1 MIYYILANPN
11 AGSRKGERSLK
22 LLLPYLEKE
31 GLSYKLFATEHT
43 GQEASFIQKILEEKS
58 TEDQLIILGGDGT
71 ISLALNALPDDLPFG
86 YIPSGSGNDF
96 ARSLG
101 LSFDPIQAFK
111 NIRQNKTKDFYVI
124 HYKSQ
129 SFSGY
134 ALNNVGIGL
143 DAAIVKATNGH
154 YKSQSFSGYALNNVG
169 IGLDAAIV
177 KATNGGRM
185 KNMLNALKLGR
196 LSYFLTA
203 LHVLFSKKPFEIS
216 VYNMK
221 NAFKFD
227 NAFLL
232 TFTKHPYF
240 GGGIQIAP
248 EATNLS
254 KEIHLVE
261 LDRYSIPKI
270 FSLIP
275 SVLKAKHLD
284 NNLFHHSVSTAAAVT
299 PQSVQPVQIDGESF
313 TIQANDTLTLT
324 SEKRKIIC

>member
-22 LLLPYLEKE
+22 LLLPYLKKE

-124 HYKSQ
+124 
-129 SFSGY
+129 
-134 ALNNVGIGL
+134 
-143 DAAIVKATNGH
+143 H

-275 SVLKAKHLD
+275 SVLKGKHLD

-313 TIQANDTLTLT
+313 TIQSNDTLTLT

>member
-43 GQEASFIQKILEEKS
+43 GQEASFIPKILEEKS

-124 HYKSQ
+124 
-129 SFSGY
+129 
-134 ALNNVGIGL
+134 
-143 DAAIVKATNGH
+143 H

-275 SVLKAKHLD
+275 SVLKGKHLD

-313 TIQANDTLTLT
+313 TIQSNDTLTLT

>member
-31 GLSYKLFATEHT
+31 GLSYKLFATEHI

-124 HYKSQ
+124 
-129 SFSGY
+129 
-134 ALNNVGIGL
+134 
-143 DAAIVKATNGH
+143 H

>member
-43 GQEASFIQKILEEKS
+43 GQEASFIQKILDEKS

-143 DAAIVKATNGH
+143 DAAIVKATNG
-154 YKSQSFSGYALNNVG
+154 
-169 IGLDAAIV
+169 
-177 KATNGGRM
+177 GRM
-185 KNMLNALKLGR
+185 KNILNALKLGR
-196 LSYFLTA
+196 LSYFMTA
-203 LHVLFSKKPFEIS
+203 LHVLFSKKPFEIN

-275 SVLKAKHLD
+275 SVLKGKHLD
-284 NNLFHHSVSTAAAVT
+284 NDLFHHSVSTAAAVT
-299 PQSVQPVQIDGESF
+299 SQSVQPVQIDGESF
-313 TIQANDTLTLT
+313 TIQDNDTLTLT
-324 SEKRKIIC
+324 SEKRKIVC

>member
-101 LSFDPIQAFK
+101 LSFDPIQSFN

-124 HYKSQ
+124 
-129 SFSGY
+129 
-134 ALNNVGIGL
+134 
-143 DAAIVKATNGH
+143 H

-275 SVLKAKHLD
+275 SVLKGKHLD

>member
-58 TEDQLIILGGDGT
+58 TEDKLIILGGDGT

-124 HYKSQ
+124 
-129 SFSGY
+129 
-134 ALNNVGIGL
+134 
-143 DAAIVKATNGH
+143 H

>member
-143 DAAIVKATNGH
+143 DAAIVKATN
-154 YKSQSFSGYALNNVG
+154 S
-169 IGLDAAIV
+169 
-177 KATNGGRM
+177 GRM

-275 SVLKAKHLD
+275 SVLKGKHLD

-313 TIQANDTLTLT
+313 TIQSNDTLTLT
-324 SEKRKIIC
+324 SGKRKIIC

>member
-11 AGSRKGERSLK
+11 AGSRKGEHSLK

-143 DAAIVKATNGH
+143 DAAIVKATNG
-154 YKSQSFSGYALNNVG
+154 
-169 IGLDAAIV
+169 
-177 KATNGGRM
+177 GRM

-275 SVLKAKHLD
+275 SVLKGKHLD

-299 PQSVQPVQIDGESF
+299 PKSVQPVQIDGESF
-313 TIQANDTLTLT
+313 TIQSNDTLTLT

>member
-43 GQEASFIQKILEEKS
+43 GQEASFIQIILEEKS

-124 HYKSQ
+124 
-129 SFSGY
+129 
-134 ALNNVGIGL
+134 
-143 DAAIVKATNGH
+143 H

-275 SVLKAKHLD
+275 SVLKGKHLD

-324 SEKRKIIC
+324 SEKRKITC

>member
-58 TEDQLIILGGDGT
+58 TEDQLVILGGDGT

-124 HYKSQ
+124 
-129 SFSGY
+129 
-134 ALNNVGIGL
+134 
-143 DAAIVKATNGH
+143 H

-275 SVLKAKHLD
+275 SVLKGKHLD

-299 PQSVQPVQIDGESF
+299 PKSVQPVQIDGESF
-313 TIQANDTLTLT
+313 TIQSNDTLTLT

>member
-143 DAAIVKATNGH
+143 DAAIVKATN
-154 YKSQSFSGYALNNVG
+154 S
-169 IGLDAAIV
+169 
-177 KATNGGRM
+177 GRM

-275 SVLKAKHLD
+275 SVLKGKHLD

>member
-43 GQEASFIQKILEEKS
+43 GQEASFIQIILEEKS

-124 HYKSQ
+124 
-129 SFSGY
+129 
-134 ALNNVGIGL
+134 
-143 DAAIVKATNGH
+143 H

-275 SVLKAKHLD
+275 SVLKGKHLD

>member
-43 GQEASFIQKILEEKS
+43 GQEASFIQIILEEKS

-134 ALNNVGIGL
+134 ALN
-143 DAAIVKATNGH
+143 
-154 YKSQSFSGYALNNVG
+154 YVG

-275 SVLKAKHLD
+275 SVLKGKHLD

>member
-86 YIPSGSGNDF
+86 YIPSSSGNDF

-143 DAAIVKATNGH
+143 DAAIVKATN
-154 YKSQSFSGYALNNVG
+154 S
-169 IGLDAAIV
+169 
-177 KATNGGRM
+177 GRM

-275 SVLKAKHLD
+275 SVLKGKHLD

>member
-43 GQEASFIQKILEEKS
+43 GQEASFIQKIIEEKS

-143 DAAIVKATNGH
+143 DAAIVKATN
-154 YKSQSFSGYALNNVG
+154 S
-169 IGLDAAIV
+169 
-177 KATNGGRM
+177 GRM

>member
-124 HYKSQ
+124 
-129 SFSGY
+129 
-134 ALNNVGIGL
+134 
-143 DAAIVKATNGH
+143 H

-313 TIQANDTLTLT
+313 TIPANDTLTLT

>member
-43 GQEASFIQKILEEKS
+43 GQEASFIQIILEEKS

-71 ISLALNALPDDLPFG
+71 ISLALNVLPDDLPFG

-124 HYKSQ
+124 
-129 SFSGY
+129 
-134 ALNNVGIGL
+134 
-143 DAAIVKATNGH
+143 H

-275 SVLKAKHLD
+275 SVLKGKHLD

>member
-1 MIYYILANPN
+1 M
-11 AGSRKGERSLK
+11 K

-143 DAAIVKATNGH
+143 DAAIVKATNG
-154 YKSQSFSGYALNNVG
+154 
-169 IGLDAAIV
+169 
-177 KATNGGRM
+177 GRM

-275 SVLKAKHLD
+275 SVLKGKHLD

-299 PQSVQPVQIDGESF
+299 SQSVQPVQIDGESF
-313 TIQANDTLTLT
+313 TIQSNDTLTLT
-324 SEKRKIIC
+324 SEKRKIVC

>member
-71 ISLALNALPDDLPFG
+71 ISLALNALPNDLPFG

-124 HYKSQ
+124 
-129 SFSGY
+129 
-134 ALNNVGIGL
+134 
-143 DAAIVKATNGH
+143 H

-313 TIQANDTLTLT
+313 TIQANDTLTLA

>member
-58 TEDQLIILGGDGT
+58 TEDKLIILGGDGT

-124 HYKSQ
+124 
-129 SFSGY
+129 
-134 ALNNVGIGL
+134 
-143 DAAIVKATNGH
+143 H

-275 SVLKAKHLD
+275 SVLKGKHLD

>member
-11 AGSRKGERSLK
+11 AGSHKGERSLK

-43 GQEASFIQKILEEKS
+43 GQEAAFIQKILEEKS
-58 TEDQLIILGGDGT
+58 AEDRLVILGGDGT
-71 ISLALNALPDDLPFG
+71 ISLALNALPDNLSFG

-101 LSFDPIQAFK
+101 LSFDPIQAFE
-111 NIRQNKTKDFYVI
+111 NIRQDKTKDFYVI

-143 DAAIVKATNGH
+143 DAAIVKATN
-154 YKSQSFSGYALNNVG
+154 S
-169 IGLDAAIV
+169 
-177 KATNGGRM
+177 GRM
-185 KNMLNALKLGR
+185 KSILNALKLGR

-203 LHVLFSKKPFEIS
+203 LHVLFSKKPFELS

-254 KEIHLVE
+254 QEIHLVE

-275 SVLKAKHLD
+275 SLLKGKHLD

-299 PQSVQPVQIDGESF
+299 SQSVQPVQIDGESF

>member
-43 GQEASFIQKILEEKS
+43 GQEASFIQIILEEKS

-143 DAAIVKATNGH
+143 DAAIVKATNG
-154 YKSQSFSGYALNNVG
+154 
-169 IGLDAAIV
+169 
-177 KATNGGRM
+177 GRM

-203 LHVLFSKKPFEIS
+203 LHVLFRKKPFEIS

-275 SVLKAKHLD
+275 SVLKGKHLD

>member
-143 DAAIVKATNGH
+143 DAAIVKATN
-154 YKSQSFSGYALNNVG
+154 S
-169 IGLDAAIV
+169 
-177 KATNGGRM
+177 GRM

-275 SVLKAKHLD
+275 SVLKGKHLD

-324 SEKRKIIC
+324 SEKRTIIC

>member
-143 DAAIVKATNGH
+143 DAAIVKATNG
-154 YKSQSFSGYALNNVG
+154 
-169 IGLDAAIV
+169 
-177 KATNGGRM
+177 GRM

-275 SVLKAKHLD
+275 SVLKGKHLD

-313 TIQANDTLTLT
+313 TIQSNDTLTLT

>member
-43 GQEASFIQKILEEKS
+43 GQEASFIQKIIEEKS

-124 HYKSQ
+124 
-129 SFSGY
+129 
-134 ALNNVGIGL
+134 
-143 DAAIVKATNGH
+143 H

-275 SVLKAKHLD
+275 SVLKGKHLD

-313 TIQANDTLTLT
+313 TIQSNDTLTLT
-324 SEKRKIIC
+324 S

>member
-111 NIRQNKTKDFYVI
+111 NFRQNKTKDFYVI
-124 HYKSQ
+124 
-129 SFSGY
+129 
-134 ALNNVGIGL
+134 
-143 DAAIVKATNGH
+143 H

-203 LHVLFSKKPFEIS
+203 LHILFSKKPFEIS

>member
-22 LLLPYLEKE
+22 LLLPYLKKE
-31 GLSYKLFATEHT
+31 GLTYKLFATDNT
-43 GQEASFIQKILEEKS
+43 GQEETIIQQILKEKA

-71 ISLALNALPDDLPFG
+71 ISLALNALPEDLSFG

-111 NIRQNKTKDFYVI
+111 NIRQNKTREFYVM

-143 DAAIVKATNGH
+143 DAAIVKA
-154 YKSQSFSGYALNNVG
+154 A
-169 IGLDAAIV
+169 
-177 KATNGGRM
+177 NGGRM
-185 KNMLNALKLGR
+185 KSFLNFLKLGR

-203 LHVLFSKKPFEIS
+203 LHVLFSKTPFEIS
-216 VYNMK
+216 IYNMK
-221 NAFKFD
+221 NVFKFD

-248 EATNLS
+248 EATNLNQ
-254 KEIHLVE
+254 EIHLVE
-261 LDRYSIPKI
+261 LDRHSIPKI

-275 SVLKAKHLD
+275 SVLKGKHLEND
-284 NNLFHHSVSTAAAVT
+284 LFHHSVSTAASVT
-299 PQSVQPVQIDGESF
+299 SQSIQPVQIDGESF

>member
-71 ISLALNALPDDLPFG
+71 ISLALNALPNDLPFG

-111 NIRQNKTKDFYVI
+111 NIRQNKTKDFFVI
-124 HYKSQ
+124 
-129 SFSGY
+129 
-134 ALNNVGIGL
+134 
-143 DAAIVKATNGH
+143 H

>member
-22 LLLPYLEKE
+22 LLLPFLEKE

-43 GQEASFIQKILEEKS
+43 GQEAAFIQKILEEK
-58 TEDQLIILGGDGT
+58 TTDDQLIILGGDGT
-71 ISLALNALPDDLPFG
+71 ISLALNALPDDLSFG

-111 NIRQNKTKDFYVI
+111 NIRQNRDFYVM

-143 DAAIVKATNGH
+143 DAAIVKATNE
-154 YKSQSFSGYALNNVG
+154 
-169 IGLDAAIV
+169 
-177 KATNGGRM
+177 GRM
-185 KNMLNALKLGR
+185 KTILNSLKLGR

-203 LHVLFSKKPFEIS
+203 LHVLFTKKPFEIS

-254 KEIHLVE
+254 QEIHLVE

-270 FSLIP
+270 FTLIP
-275 SVLKAKHLD
+275 SVLKGKHLE
-284 NNLFHHSVSTAAAVT
+284 NNLFHHSVSTVAAVT
-299 PQSVQPVQIDGESF
+299 SQSVQPVQIDGESF

>member
-43 GQEASFIQKILEEKS
+43 GQEASFIQIILEEKS

-111 NIRQNKTKDFYVI
+111 NIRQNKTKDFYV
-124 HYKSQ
+124 
-129 SFSGY
+129 
-134 ALNNVGIGL
+134 
-143 DAAIVKATNGH
+143 TH

-275 SVLKAKHLD
+275 SVLKGKHLD

>member
-143 DAAIVKATNGH
+143 DAAIVKATN
-154 YKSQSFSGYALNNVG
+154 S
-169 IGLDAAIV
+169 
-177 KATNGGRM
+177 GRM

-275 SVLKAKHLD
+275 SVLKGKHLD

-313 TIQANDTLTLT
+313 TIQSNDTLTLT

>member
-43 GQEASFIQKILEEKS
+43 GQEASFIQIILEEKS

-124 HYKSQ
+124 
-129 SFSGY
+129 
-134 ALNNVGIGL
+134 
-143 DAAIVKATNGH
+143 H

-275 SVLKAKHLD
+275 SVLKGKHLD

-313 TIQANDTLTLT
+313 TIQSNDTLTLT

>member
-143 DAAIVKATNGH
+143 DAAIVKATNG
-154 YKSQSFSGYALNNVG
+154 
-169 IGLDAAIV
+169 
-177 KATNGGRM
+177 GRM

-284 NNLFHHSVSTAAAVT
+284 NNLFHHSVSTAAAVM

>member
-43 GQEASFIQKILEEKS
+43 GQEASFIQIILEEKS

-134 ALNNVGIGL
+134 ALNNVG
-143 DAAIVKATNGH
+143 T
-154 YKSQSFSGYALNNVG
+154 
-169 IGLDAAIV
+169 GLDAAIV

-275 SVLKAKHLD
+275 SVLKGKHLD

>member
-22 LLLPYLEKE
+22 LLLPFLEKE

-43 GQEASFIQKILEEKS
+43 GQEASFIQIILEEKS

-111 NIRQNKTKDFYVI
+111 NIRHNKTRDFYVM
-124 HYKSQ
+124 
-129 SFSGY
+129 
-134 ALNNVGIGL
+134 
-143 DAAIVKATNGH
+143 H

-275 SVLKAKHLD
+275 SVLKGKHLD

>member
-58 TEDQLIILGGDGT
+58 TEDKLIILGGDGT

-143 DAAIVKATNGH
+143 DAAIVKATNG
-154 YKSQSFSGYALNNVG
+154 
-169 IGLDAAIV
+169 
-177 KATNGGRM
+177 GRM

-221 NAFKFD
+221 SAFKFD

-275 SVLKAKHLD
+275 SVLKGKHLD

>member
-71 ISLALNALPDDLPFG
+71 ISLALNALPDNLPFG

-143 DAAIVKATNGH
+143 DAAIVKATN
-154 YKSQSFSGYALNNVG
+154 S
-169 IGLDAAIV
+169 
-177 KATNGGRM
+177 GRM

-275 SVLKAKHLD
+275 SVLKGKHLD